1 MPNYYIP
8 NSENPRYR
16 IETQGGTRCSVEGGA
31 RPNLVIGAGGGSQN
45 YPGGITNYYD
55 NSAINGF
62 VALQIPLGR
71 SIQGMN
77 CDRLAEIETRRAELE
92 YLKTLL
98 DESLIDEATF
108 QSVARQRGLIP
119 VAVAAPTTAPSAQPG
134 PLFPPPSSK
143 R

>member
-1 MPNYYIP
+1 
-8 NSENPRYR
+8 
-16 IETQGGTRCSVEGGA
+16 
-31 RPNLVIGAGGGSQN
+31 VIGAGGGSQN
-45 YPGGITNYYD
+45 YPNGITNYYD
-55 NSAINGF
+55 NSAINDF

-71 SIQGMN
+71 PIQGMN

-119 VAVAAPTTAPSAQPG
+119 VAAAAPATANNAQPA
-134 PLFPPPSSK
+134 PLAPTPASK